1 MLCISFSKVYILKV
15 ERVGCIVDW
24 FADIT
29 WNLLKCSLFINY
41 DQVHDFSLMFAL
53 HCPLGKSLS
62 SIYHTSFSLV

>member
-1 MLCISFSKVYILKV
+1 MRILGFKGLKD
-15 ERVGCIVDW
+15 ERVGCIFDW

-29 WNLLKCSLFINY
+29 WNLLQCPLFISF
-41 DQVHDFSLMFAL
+41 DLVHDFSVMFAR

>member
-1 MLCISFSKVYILKV
+1 MQILGFKGLRD

-29 WNLLKCSLFINY
+29 WNLLQCSLFINF
-41 DQVHDFSLMFAL
+41 DLVHDFSIMFAL

>member
-1 MLCISFSKVYILKV
+1 MRILGFKWLKD

-29 WNLLKCSLFINY
+29 WNLITMFSDL
-41 DQVHDFSLMFAL
+41 VHDFSVMFAV
-53 HCPLGKSLS
+53 HCPLGKSLP